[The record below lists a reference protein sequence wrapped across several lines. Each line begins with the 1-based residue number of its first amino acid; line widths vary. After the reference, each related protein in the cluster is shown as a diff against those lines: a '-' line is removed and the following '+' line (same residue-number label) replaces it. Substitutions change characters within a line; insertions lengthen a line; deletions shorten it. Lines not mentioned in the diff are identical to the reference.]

1 MKNWITIVLCC
12 GFYSIYAQTSN
23 ELDLYKKKYPNSF
36 VVILKHVE
44 EVTIDVVNKD
54 SLAISIHHYEEKIYT
69 NKLAS
74 SFSGQASLQYNSF
87 NSIKDIDAYV
97 VNTTGAKIRKTKVK
111 SFFTKD
117 VFDDAIFYDYKKEI
131 SFVYPTLEEGSKT
144 FLEYKETVSD
154 PHFLGN
160 FYFANYSPVEVS
172 ELVVKYSPSLE
183 IDFKLFNTDSVKID
197 YSLSTEKKYNIRK
210 WTFKNGKEYKSSPN
224 DQDPRYYL
232 PHIIYYIKQYEHKG
246 ITTKVYSDVEQLYKW
261 YYSMLSKMKSSDSN
275 ELKPIVDS
283 LIAGKTNEQEKVK
296 AIYYWV
302 QDNIKY
308 IAFEDGMN
316 GFVPEAGS
324 SVCSNRYGDCKGMSN
339 LLVEML
345 GLAGIKAYHTWIGS
359 RDIPYKYTEVPTV
372 YVDNHMIVAYPVGEQ
387 FYFLD
392 ATSKQLSF
400 NYPSAFIQGKQA
412 LIGIDKDHYL
422 LKDVMVVDAEK
433 NYNIDTSY
441 VSIEGNTLK
450 GKGVVHVDGYLK
462 YYIMNYLQN
471 SSADDTQ
478 KYLEWFLQKGNNKFS
493 LKKYDLKNLYS
504 RDKELVISYEY
515 DIKDYVNVNNNEYY
529 VNMQLYKGLIDS
541 KMEKDRENAF
551 ENSFTA
557 HNLNVVILQ
566 LSDKYKVKYLPDN
579 VSFKGKGYLSEVVY
593 TQQNNTVVLEQ
604 DYIRTGLVLEPS
616 DFAQWNEM
624 VKILKRSYNESIVFE
639 KK

>member
-1 MKNWITIVLCC
+1 MKNWIAIVLCC
-12 GFYSIYAQTSN
+12 SFYSIYAQSPN
-23 ELDLYKKKYPNSF
+23 ELETYKKKHPNSYM
-36 VVILKHVE
+36 VILKHVQ
-44 EVTIDVVNKD
+44 EVTIDVINKD

-69 NKLAS
+69 NKLTS

-87 NSIKDIDAYV
+87 NTIKDVDAYI
-97 VNTTGAKIRKTKVK
+97 VNTSDGKTKKTKVK

-131 SFVYPTLEEGSKT
+131 SFVYPSIEEGSKT
-144 FLEYKETVSD
+144 FLEYNEIVND

-160 FYFANYSPVEVS
+160 FYFANYSPMEVS

-183 IDFKLFNTDSVKID
+183 IDFKLFNADSVKID
-197 YSLSTEKKYNIRK
+197 YTLSTEKKYKVKK
-210 WTFKNGKEYKSSPN
+210 WTYRDGKEYKSSQ
-224 DQDPRYYL
+224 DAQDPRYYL
-232 PHIIYYIKQYEHKG
+232 PHIIYYIKQYEFKG
-246 ITTKVYSDVEQLYKW
+246 ATTQVYSDVAQLYKW
-261 YYSMLSKMKSSDSN
+261 YYSMLSKMKLSDSN
-275 ELKPIVDS
+275 EMKPIVDS
-283 LIAGKTNEQEKVK
+283 LVAGKTTEEEKVK

-345 GLAGIKAYHTWIGS
+345 GLAGIKAYHTWVGS
-359 RDIPYKYTEVPTV
+359 RDIPYKYKEVPTL

-387 FYFLD
+387 IYFLD

-400 NYPSAFIQGKQA
+400 NYPSAFIQGKEA

-422 LKDVMVVDAEK
+422 LKEVMVVEAEK

-441 VSIEGNTLK
+441 VSIEGNVLK
-450 GKGVVHVDGYLK
+450 GKGVAHIDGYLK
-462 YYIMNYLQN
+462 YSIMNYLQN
-471 SSADDTQ
+471 SSVDETQ
-478 KYLEWFLQKGNNKFS
+478 KYLEYFLQKGNNKFS

-504 RDKELVISYEY
+504 RDKELVINYEY
-515 DIKDYVNVNNNEYY
+515 EIKDYVNVNNNEYY
-529 VNMQLYKGLIDS
+529 VNMHLHKGLNDS
-541 KMEKDRENAF
+541 KIEKDRENAF
-551 ENSFTA
+551 ENSFTV
-557 HNLNVVILQ
+557 HNLNVVILD
-566 LSDKYKVKYLPDN
+566 LSDKYKVKYLPEN
-579 VSFKGKGYLSEVVY
+579 VNFKGNGYVSEVVY
-593 TQQNNTVVLEQ
+593 TKKNNTVVLMQ
-604 DYIRTGLVLEPS
+604 DYIRSHLVLEPS
-616 DFAQWNEM
+616 GFAQWNEM